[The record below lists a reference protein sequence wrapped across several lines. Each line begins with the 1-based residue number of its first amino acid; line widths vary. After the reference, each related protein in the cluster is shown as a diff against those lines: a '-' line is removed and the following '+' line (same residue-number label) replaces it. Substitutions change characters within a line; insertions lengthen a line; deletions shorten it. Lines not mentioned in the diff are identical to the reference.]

1 MAGSVVCYFERS
13 ALAEHKGKR
22 VVVLR
27 VKRFVDSD
35 PVRPAPIPHR
45 LAHVSLP
52 SEMEARTPREGQLLM
67 TRLRKRICPWA
78 VELDVPGKEATRS
91 SKLKEGLKILFE
103 NEALYGSLQ
112 ETETP

>member
-1 MAGSVVCYFERS
+1 MVCCFERS
-13 ALAEHKGKR
+13 TLPEHQGKR

-45 LAHVSLP
+45 LAHVSLQL
-52 SEMEARTPREGQLLM
+52 EVEARAPREGQLLM

-78 VELDVPGKEATRS
+78 VDVDVPGKAGTRS
-91 SKLKEGLKILFE
+91 STLKEALKILFE

-112 ETETP
+112 EAEAKRNA